1 MRPCGDHFVQPSS
14 PEGEVALLENP
25 GFQGTSSL
33 EVLSV
38 FLTFS
43 VFLHLLLTDDL
54 SFSLTGSFF
63 PWALSVIV

>member
-14 PEGEVALLENP
+14 PEPEVALLEDP
-25 GFQGTSSL
+25 GFQGTSGL
-33 EVLSV
+33 EVVSM

-43 VFLHLLLTDDL
+43 VFLHLRLTDDL
-54 SFSLTGSFF
+54 SFSLTGSFS